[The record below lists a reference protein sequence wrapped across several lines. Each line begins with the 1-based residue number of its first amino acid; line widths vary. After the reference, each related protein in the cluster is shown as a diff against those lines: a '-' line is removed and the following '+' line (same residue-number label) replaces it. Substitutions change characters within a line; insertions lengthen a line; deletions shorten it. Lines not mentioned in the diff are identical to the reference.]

1 MPEYEYKCVEG
12 HWYKEQRSIHA
23 PQSIKICPKCGHD
36 LKPAYGPVTI
46 NLVGK
51 GFYSNGG

>member
-1 MPEYEYKCVEG
+1 MPIYEYKCATG
-12 HWYKEQRSIHA
+12 HFYKEERSIKEE
-23 PQSIKICPKCGHD
+23 QRLKICPKCGHD
-36 LKPAYGPVTI
+36 LKPAYGPVMF